1 LLINKLNADSEKLV
15 PTLHPKKKKERKEEW
30 GVDSAPGGIH
40 TNGSEIKVERE

>member
-1 LLINKLNADSEKLV
+1 MRIPRNLSPLS
-15 PTLHPKKKKERKEEW
+15 TQKKKERKEEW